1 MLGEVLFCYSDSN
14 GLVPARYLP
23 RMPISSRFVINSTIF
38 LLLVG
43 FLALLAIV
51 GMTIWLGENAQRY
64 VDEAARVQDSR
75 ISAVELRSALQ
86 SAESSQRGFLVS
98 GNEIYLAPYGNAKT
112 QAQAQFERL
121 KASLAPSSQ
130 NDRMIKRLTDVVGE
144 KFDEMDRTIALKSDL
159 HDADALALFRSNRG
173 KALMDEANVFLSSI
187 IRTSDERLTTGI
199 AEQRRNASWLRW
211 VSVIGGLI
219 IIMVVGGVTIT
230 IFQYAREIAQT
241 RDEVQLLNASL
252 EQRVRSRTAD
262 LIAAR
267 DKAEVLLA
275 EVNHRVAN
283 SLSMVAALVRLQ
295 SNGISDQAAKDA
307 LSETQGRIDAISAV
321 HKSLYSSG
329 DARFVDLEQYLSGLL
344 GNVETSMRNEG
355 HGASLRYD
363 LEPLKLKPDLSVNLG
378 VIVTEWVTNAFK
390 YAYPDRAGEVRV
402 HLKRLS
408 DGRAELVVEDDG
420 VGRGVEG
427 SPKGSGLGTRIVNAM
442 ARTIGA
448 EVEYI
453 ARHPGTGAR
462 LAFPS
467 PVEVGEW

>member
-1 MLGEVLFCYSDSN
+1 MLGKVLSATVIRTGWCPREKFQ
-14 GLVPARYLP
+14 P

-64 VDEAARVQDSR
+64 VDEAAQVRDTR

-86 SAESSQRGFLVS
+86 SAESSQRGFLVD

-112 QAQAQFERL
+112 RAQARFERL
-121 KASLAPSSQ
+121 KALLAPSSQ
-130 NDRMIKRLTDVVGE
+130 TDRMIKRLTDVLAE

-159 HDADALALFRSNRG
+159 QDADALVLFRSNRG

-187 IRTSDERLTTGI
+187 IRISDERLTTGI
-199 AEQRRNASWLRW
+199 AEQRRNAAWLRW
-211 VSVIGGLI
+211 VSVVGGLI
-219 IIMVVGGVTIT
+219 IILVVGGVTIT
-230 IFQYAREIAQT
+230 IFRYAREIAQT
-241 RDEVQLLNASL
+241 RDEVQVLNASL

-295 SNGISDQAAKDA
+295 SNGIKDQVAKDA

-329 DARFVDLEQYLSGLL
+329 DARFVDLEHYLSGLL
-344 GNVETSMRNEG
+344 SNVETSMRNEG

-402 HLKRLS
+402 HLKQLS
-408 DGRAELVVEDDG
+408 EGRAELVVEDDG

-427 SPKGSGLGTRIVNAM
+427 TPKGSGLGTRIVNAM

-467 PVEVGEW
+467 PVEVG